1 MSESQSRYSIVE
13 RLTNTKV
20 GLLGEKAEL
29 EQEIRQL
36 EQDVR
41 NLERDLKNWE
51 EDVKVTIERDRRAHK
66 IKIEN
71 AQQKL
76 KFAQDAKAETLKSV
90 EDRVTE
96 INNALER
103 IEKISASA
111 AAQSA

>member
-1 MSESQSRYSIVE
+1 MTESQSRYSIVE

-20 GLLGEKAEL
+20 NLLGEKAEL

-36 EQDVR
+36 DQDVK

-51 EDVKVTIERDRRAHK
+51 EDIKVTVERERRAHK

-76 KFAQDAKAETLKSV
+76 AFAQ
-90 EDRVTE
+90 
-96 INNALER
+96 
-103 IEKISASA
+103 A
-111 AAQSA
+111 A